1 MFGSMPL
8 PRGVDR
14 EKAAIGYADALSG
27 LPIEAIINGIR
38 RFLRGEA
45 EDLSPKFCPHP
56 PELRKF
62 IVSGMGSRQPASAPS
77 GVYGYHQ
84 PRSQMIEHNLT
95 KERAWQLIDGG
106 VHPRGSIWCPG
117 RFGEKPEIG
126 DLFAPDE
133 KWRGPFPLPTEK
145 AA

>member
-1 MFGSMPL
+1 MPL

-14 EKAAIGYADALSG
+14 EAAAYGYVNALTG
-27 LPIEAIINGIR
+27 LPIEAIVSGIS
-38 RFLRGEA
+38 RFMRGES

-56 PELRKF
+56 PELARF
-62 IVSGMGSRQPASAPS
+62 IKSGMRSRPMVSAPS

-106 VHPRGSIWCPG
+106 VHPRGCIWCPG
-117 RFGEKPEIG
+117 EFGDKPAIG
-126 DLFAPDE
+126 DLFAPDD
-133 KWRGPFPLPTEK
+133 KWRGPFPLPTGK